1 MQRKKGML
9 ARVKTFYVQD
19 GAYDEDELVFDE
31 KTGKYMCRS
40 EAHRGARVSTVK
52 SSDYIRI
59 GKNVVRM
66 RSR

>member
-40 EAHRGARVSTVK
+40 EARRDSRVSTVK

-59 GKNVVRM
+59 GKNVVRR
-66 RSR
+66 RSK